1 MLPLLKELITRN
13 PFVDEVDFSKE
24 GISHFDPHSVDLLG
38 RFTELRK
45 VSCIVSLKSSNT
57 DCELIPNRST

>member
-45 VSCIVSLKSSNT
+45 VSPLQFFYRKLM
-57 DCELIPNRST
+57 LIQI